1 MSGKTTARLCSLE
14 LAVGMTDTCP
24 EEACPFWEPGG
35 AVLDGR
41 CAFERFDL
49 DGLGSVAG
57 LLLNIREQ
65 LASASSSEEAQTE
78 LSRLHHLL
86 NESSE

>member
-1 MSGKTTARLCSLE
+1 M
-14 LAVGMTDTCP
+14 
-24 EEACPFWEPGG
+24 
-35 AVLDGR
+35 LDGR

-65 LASASSSEEAQTE
+65 LASASSSEEAHTE